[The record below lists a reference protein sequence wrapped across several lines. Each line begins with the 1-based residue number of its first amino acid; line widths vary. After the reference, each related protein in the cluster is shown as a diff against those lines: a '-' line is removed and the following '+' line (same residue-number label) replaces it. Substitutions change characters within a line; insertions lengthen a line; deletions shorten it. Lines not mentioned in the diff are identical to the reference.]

1 MKVEHSLT
9 FNSKFN
15 IIYSNLNLIL
25 LDNHVPNH
33 YHVKPLKQK
42 LSLDSHQHHRGH
54 QLHHHHQYQNVHHTK
69 NKNQKHS
76 DSFSDDDSDD
86 DDDES
91 EILQDETNFIT
102 RTETTGAVPS
112 ILSSELDTTTFFDT
126 ENDDDE
132 SQFSSITGDTTTSTL
147 SSRRYGHNRN
157 RKRLKHKIPH
167 SNYLKGHDSLHS
179 SMSSLTDS
187 TMSLNIITVTLNMDT
202 VNFLGISIVGQSNKG
217 GEGGIY
223 VGSIMSG

>member
-1 MKVEHSLT
+1 MKHKS
-9 FNSKFN
+9 
-15 IIYSNLNLIL
+15 
-25 LDNHVPNH
+25 
-33 YHVKPLKQK
+33 
-42 LSLDSHQHHRGH
+42 
-54 QLHHHHQYQNVHHTK
+54 
-69 NKNQKHS
+69 QKHS

-91 EILQDETNFIT
+91 EILHDDTA
-102 RTETTGAVPS
+102 RTETTGAVRS
-112 ILSSELDTTTFFDT
+112 ILSSDLDTTTFFDT
-126 ENDDDE
+126 ENDDDDG
-132 SQFSSITGDTTTSTL
+132 QFSSITGDTTSSTL
-147 SSRRYGHNRN
+147 PSRRYGHNRN

-167 SNYLKGHDSLHS
+167 ANYLKGHDSLHS
-179 SMSSLTDS
+179 SMTSLTDS